1 MSLIGLDLDLHRFAG
16 LSNILNFWDV
26 NLYNSLTF
34 QLISR
39 HLGGFLFG
47 KTNSIF
53 HKNFIE
59 IGLVVS
65 PKTQK
70 KHAWVRNFF
79 WCFKCSY
86 NFLKIKKKL
95 LKNNVLK

>member
-1 MSLIGLDLDLHRFAG
+1 MALIGLDLDLYRFAG

-53 HKNFIE
+53 HKNFFE
-59 IGLVVS
+59 IGLVVF

-70 KHAWVRNFF
+70 KHAWVLDYFRDYFR
-79 WCFKCSY
+79 SE
-86 NFLKIKKKL
+86 
-95 LKNNVLK
+95 